1 MEQDWNMVLIMRN
14 PLTLLLLFSSYQ
26 LIAGEAGETEI
37 DPIVY
42 YEANREGV
50 QLYEEGKYEKAFP
63 LLHQAARKGFKQSQ
77 VRLGGIYLYGL
88 GVERSDI
95 RGLAWI
101 GTAARNTEITE
112 ITDLYDSIWSK
123 VPESAADQ
131 ITAVIDQ
138 YVDRYGMDPTELCA
152 QTRQAGSAISTR
164 TCEYGDK
171 YDTLQEVQRETEYQS
186 TFGTRRGAGGGVPDA
201 GFGGVNN

>member
-1 MEQDWNMVLIMRN
+1 MEQDWHLVLIMKN
-14 PLTLLLLFSSYQ
+14 ILLPVIVLFSVALSSE
-26 LIAGEAGETEI
+26 EAAEVYI

-42 YEANREGV
+42 YEANLEGV
-50 QLYEEGKYEKAFP
+50 KLYEEGEYEEAFP
-63 LLHQAARKGFKQSQ
+63 LLRQASRKGFKQSQ

-101 GTAARNTEITE
+101 GTAARNTEIKE
-112 ITDLYDSIWSK
+112 ITDLFDSIWIK
-123 VPESAADQ
+123 VPDSAAPQ

-138 YVDRYGMDPTELCA
+138 YVDRYGMDPKELCEK
-152 QTRQAGSAISTR
+152 TRQAGSAISVR

-186 TFGTRRGAGGGVPDA
+186 TMGTRRGVGGGEFHP
-201 GFGGVNN
+201 GFGSP